1 MGIKR
6 GAILYKATK
15 DRTGRPKFWTEIL
28 PGLRKKYKPG
38 QKIKIL
44 MTVDGGNS
52 VEKDL
57 FEFTVIKAYPYHVS
71 VADRYGIRSS
81 FQYVELEQ
89 ARSQKGTA

>member
-1 MGIKR
+1 
-6 GAILYKATK
+6 
-15 DRTGRPKFWTEIL
+15 
-28 PGLRKKYKPG
+28 
-38 QKIKIL
+38 